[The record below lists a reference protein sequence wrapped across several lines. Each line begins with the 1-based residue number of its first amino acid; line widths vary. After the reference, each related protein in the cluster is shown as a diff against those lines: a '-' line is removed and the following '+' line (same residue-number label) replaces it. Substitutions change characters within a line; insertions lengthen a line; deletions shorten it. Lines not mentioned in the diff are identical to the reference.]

1 VVVGGTYVGL
11 AATEPAP
18 LISSVAIMTMDD
30 AVTPVRWGIAATG
43 GIARSMTEAL
53 GTLPDAEV
61 VAVGS
66 RHAATAEEFAARH
79 GIPRAHGS
87 YEALFEDAG
96 VDVVYIASPHSRHH
110 DMTIAALRAG
120 RHVLCEKAFAVNTS
134 QAREMIDTAKSE
146 NRFLMEAMWSW
157 FMPAWQVLRERIDGG
172 AIGEVRLVEASFG
185 LPVFDED
192 GRLRRADLT
201 GGALLDLGI
210 YPLALARYLL
220 GEPSEVRALGDLT
233 SEGVDAVTA
242 GVLSFPSGAIASFG
256 TTMEGLTDHHA
267 RIVGTE
273 GWITVDAPFWH
284 PDGLEISGQGETERI
299 DRPNQGLAHEASHV
313 IEQIRAGRVES
324 DVVSWA
330 DTLANMELMDE
341 IRRQVGVI
349 YPEER

>member
-1 VVVGGTYVGL
+1 MGNTYVGL
-11 AATEPAP
+11 AATRPP
-18 LISSVAIMTMDD
+18 QLIGNVIVMTTDDDVA
-30 AVTPVRWGIAATG
+30 PVRWGIAGTG
-43 GIARSMTEAL
+43 GIASSMTEAL

-66 RHAATAEEFAARH
+66 RHAATAENFASRY

-87 YEALFEDAG
+87 YQALFEDSG
-96 VDVVYIASPHSRHH
+96 IDIVYIASPHSRHH

-134 QAREMIDTAKSE
+134 QAREMIDTARSE

-157 FMPAWQVLRERIDGG
+157 FMPAWRVLRERIDGG

-185 LPVFDED
+185 LPILDED

-220 GEPSEVRALGDLT
+220 GEPSEVRALGTLT

-256 TTMEGLTDHHA
+256 TTMDGRTDHHA

-273 GWITVDAPFWH
+273 GSITVDAPFWH
-284 PDGLEISGQGETERI
+284 PDGLVISRAGEAEVERI
-299 DRPNQGLAHEASHV
+299 DRPNQGLAHEAAHAMD
-313 IEQIRAGRVES
+313 QIRAGRVES
-324 DVVSWA
+324 DVVTWA

-341 IRRQVGVI
+341 IRRQIGVV